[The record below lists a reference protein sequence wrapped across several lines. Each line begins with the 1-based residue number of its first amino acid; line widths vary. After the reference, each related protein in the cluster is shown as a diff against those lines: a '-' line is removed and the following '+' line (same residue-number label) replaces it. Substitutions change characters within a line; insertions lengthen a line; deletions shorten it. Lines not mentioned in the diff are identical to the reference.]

1 VLDGDAF
8 RTDATVPGWRNITA
22 ALRHNARDPPDPSS
36 FSASPAHE
44 PDSPALADARI
55 QPGLVGRALTRDDQI
70 QWDVIIGLDLKESG
84 LRVAFA
90 SGRLVESGP
99 Q

>member
-1 VLDGDAF
+1 MNQ
-8 RTDATVPGWRNITA
+8 TVP
-22 ALRHNARDPPDPSS
+22 H
-36 FSASPAHE
+36 F
-44 PDSPALADARI
+44 ADARI
-55 QPGLVGRALTRDDQI
+55 QPGLVGRAPARDDQI